1 MAIAN
6 RPELARIDCRSSQF
20 SLVSAA
26 SWEIKRIILSR
37 STRFCQRQNFL
48 SLTMIQPPVVSSV
61 VVVVVVG
68 VGVSV
73 QIKNG
78 ITF

>member
-1 MAIAN
+1 MVVLH
-6 RPELARIDCRSSQF
+6 P
-20 SLVSAA
+20 
-26 SWEIKRIILSR
+26 
-37 STRFCQRQNFL
+37 TRMLFRGEEDNFVDFTNFCQRQNFL

-61 VVVVVVG
+61 VVVVVVVG
-68 VGVSV
+68 VVGVSV

>member
-1 MAIAN
+1 MVKKEKKTLLNI
-6 RPELARIDCRSSQF
+6 PSSLMPLF
-20 SLVSAA
+20 SIFLFFV
-26 SWEIKRIILSR
+26 
-37 STRFCQRQNFL
+37 FCQRQNFL

-61 VVVVVVG
+61 VVVVVVVG
-68 VGVSV
+68 VVGVSV